1 MKLRIFSLLAVTALS
16 TTVAM
21 AQPPEGSRPPRGEGR
36 PGGGGPSEG
45 RGRPDGQR
53 PQFFGGGALFRAL
66 DADGDGVISAA
77 ELANATQALKA
88 LDKDGDGRLT
98 AEEVSPPRGEG
109 GGGGFRGF
117 GAGGPGREG
126 RPGGGGGVGMFERLK
141 ESDKDG
147 DGKISRQEAPEWLTE
162 RFDRFDLNKDGFI
175 DEEEIRQVAE
185 RAREN
190 FQRGGGGNR
199 PAPGGN

>member
-21 AQPPEGSRPPRGEGR
+21 AQPPEGNRPPRGEGR
-36 PGGGGPSEG
+36 SGGGPSEG

-53 PQFFGGGALFRAL
+53 PSGFGGGGALFRAL
-66 DADGDGVISAA
+66 DADGDGVVSAA
-77 ELANATQALKA
+77 ELANAVQALKA
-88 LDKDGDGRLT
+88 LDKNNDGQLT
-98 AEEVSPPRGEG
+98 LEEVSPPRGEG
-109 GGGGFRGF
+109 GGFRGF
-117 GAGGPGREG
+117 GAGPGRGGEG
-126 RPGGGGGVGMFERLK
+126 RPGGGGGGVGMFERLK

-190 FQRGGGGNR
+190 FQRGGNR